1 MPKHILHIRER
12 MGSLVYI
19 KVPTAKVCLAV
30 EGCGVLN
37 LIISRLSC
45 AGIGVFW
52 LHSSKSRFPSVWC
65 LWMVTGFGLVGNTWS
80 IYI

>member
-45 AGIGVFW
+45 AGLECFGFTVVKVVFQVYGACGCGW
-52 LHSSKSRFPSVWC
+52 LRAS
-65 LWMVTGFGLVGNTWS
+65 GL
-80 IYI
+80 